1 MTTSGFPDDKYTR
14 ALTIH
19 LVGGAVRDELLGHVV
34 RDRDWVVTGSSPDDM
49 LARGFRPVGK
59 DFPVFLHPL
68 THEEYALARTERK
81 VARGYQGFTF
91 HADPTV
97 TLEQDL
103 ARRDITINAM
113 AWSKDGELIDPFGG
127 VEDLKANR
135 LRHVSDAFSEDPVR
149 ILRIARF
156 AARFS
161 DPRFIVADE
170 TRRLIAAMVVGGE
183 AGALVAERVWQELAG
198 ALPHRG
204 FYRFIEVLRETGAL
218 EAVLPEIDRLFGV
231 VQDPQYHP
239 EIDTGV
245 HVLMSLQAAARLGA
259 SPIEAFAVL
268 THDLGKALTP
278 ANILPGHHGH
288 ERRGLE
294 PVDALCSRLRVPGDY
309 RDLALRVCE
318 YHLQLHR
325 LDEMKPGTILKLL
338 LALDGFRNPHN
349 VTRFALCCKADA
361 QGRTGL
367 ENKPYPQADLLKRY
381 LDAAAQVDSAAIARE
396 VATGADPGEVPGEK
410 IAEAIRRQR
419 VAAIQASRAAASA
432 DTTSPR

>member
-1 MTTSGFPDDKYTR
+1 M
-14 ALTIH
+14 
-19 LVGGAVRDELLGHVV
+19 RDELLGLEVT
-34 RDRDWVVTGSSPDDM
+34 DRDWVVTGSSPDDM
-49 LARGFRPVGK
+49 LALGFRPVGK

-81 VARGYQGFTF
+81 VAKGYQGFTF
-91 HADPTV
+91 HADGAV
-97 TLEQDL
+97 TLEEDL

-113 AWSKDGELIDPFGG
+113 ARSKDGELIDPFGG
-127 VEDLKANR
+127 VEDLEANR

-161 DPRFIVADE
+161 DPRFQVADE
-170 TRRLIAAMVVGGE
+170 TRQLISAMVVSGE
-183 AGALVAERVWQELAG
+183 ASALVAERVWQELAS

-231 VQDPQYHP
+231 AQDPRYHP

-245 HVLMSLQAAARLGA
+245 HVLMSLRAAARLGA
-259 SPIEAFAVL
+259 SPIEVFAVL

-278 ANILPGHHGH
+278 GSVLPAHHGH
-288 ERRGLE
+288 EKRGLE
-294 PVDALCSRLRVPGDY
+294 PLAALCRRLRVPGDF

-318 YHLQLHR
+318 YHLLLHR
-325 LDEMKPGTILKLL
+325 LAELKPATILKLL
-338 LALDGFRNPHN
+338 LALDGFRNPHH
-349 VTRFALCCKADA
+349 VTRFALCCKSDA

-367 ENKPYPQADLLKRY
+367 ENRPYPQADLLKQY
-381 LDAAAQVDSAAIARE
+381 FDAAAQVDSAAIARE
-396 VATGADPGEVPGEK
+396 VATGAQPGEVPGEK
-410 IAEAIRRQR
+410 IAEAVRRQR
-419 VAAIQASRAAASA
+419 VAAIQASRASSDAA
-432 DTTSPR
+432 TSPL